1 MMISP
6 AKSTNA
12 LKAYQWQN
20 AVASTANKRKNS
32 IQIFNATGG
41 GEESTKHHTSINAS
55 TSQIEMIKKK
65 VSHKRLATLS
75 QSSQQN

>member
-32 IQIFNATGG
+32 IQIFNAAGG
-41 GEESTKHHTSINAS
+41 AEE
-55 TSQIEMIKKK
+55 
-65 VSHKRLATLS
+65 
-75 QSSQQN
+75 